1 MRQSRLANRIEG
13 RRQGFKERKLIMN
26 KTIKMLV
33 AGMSA
38 AVLAIVLIACGGQKQ
53 GTGADVAPETSVET
67 EADPSATVGGWT
79 LPSAI
84 SSTLTAEERA
94 IFDKAVE
101 GITGVGYDPVAVI
114 ATQVVSG
121 TNRAYLCRGTLVT
134 PGGGQCW
141 YIVTVYENL
150 QGDAEIREIK
160 EFDFSNPIFA
170 TGEADGMVLGGWQIV
185 EPSAVMIPADA
196 AEALAKAS
204 EGTLGYE
211 YTPIALLGTQL
222 VSGTNYR
229 ILAYGAPVSPDA
241 QGTLHVLDVYMSL
254 DGTAEL
260 TGMGALDITAY
271 V

>member
-1 MRQSRLANRIEG
+1 
-13 RRQGFKERKLIMN
+13 MN

-38 AVLAIVLIACGGQKQ
+38 AALAIVLIACGGQKQ
-53 GTGADVAPETSVET
+53 GTEVDVVPETSVET

-84 SSTLTAEERA
+84 SSTLTAEEQA
-94 IFDKAVE
+94 IFDKAIE

-150 QGDAEIREIK
+150 QGDVEIREIK
-160 EFDFSNPIFA
+160 EFDFSNPIYA

-185 EPSAVMIPADA
+185 EPTAVMIPTEA
-196 AEALAKAS
+196 AEALAKAT

-229 ILAYGAPVSPDA
+229 ILAYGAPVTPDA

>member
-1 MRQSRLANRIEG
+1 
-13 RRQGFKERKLIMN
+13 MN

-114 ATQVVSG
+114 ATQGVSG

-141 YIVTVYENL
+141 SIVTVYENL
-150 QGDAEIREIK
+150 RGDAEIREIK

-170 TGEADGMVLGGWQIV
+170 TGEADGMALGGWQIV

-204 EGTLGYE
+204 EGMLGYE

-222 VSGTNYR
+222 VSGSNCR
-229 ILAYGAPVSPDA
+229 ILAYGAPVPPDDE
-241 QGTLHVLDVYMSL
+241 GTPRVVAAYMSL